1 MAGLFFC
8 LASTRCRAF
17 ILPGGVSAKHKH
29 LQRPFCHP
37 CNYTTK
43 TQKPFTGLYR
53 SFSVDLLHSS
63 AHNTTAIQAAYTPP
77 RRTLC
82 RLAQP
87 PYYNKVYKGAA
98 VRPCRG
104 SMPDRA
110 THRRLCQ
117 SGGAEPLAACR
128 RISFRAFA
136 R

>member
-1 MAGLFFC
+1 MPCTDTVQGFLFC
-8 LASTRCRAF
+8 LATYQPRTSVYSGFSAVHA
-17 ILPGGVSAKHKH
+17 IL
-29 LQRPFCHP
+29 
-37 CNYTTK
+37 YTNNE
-43 TQKPFTGLYR
+43 KPFTELYR